1 MSVNTGEI
9 LPIVTSTPWVP
20 TEQGRKDTQVIPV
33 VSKVEGGTTKKVG
46 EDKNKDK
53 SEQKDSPLQS
63 RDQEFQT
70 HIAEKVQEFLDEAT
84 NVQLK
89 FKVDSGFGETRVQV
103 LDKKSGEV
111 IRQIPPESLLEVHS
125 KLEELRGILFD
136 SKA

>member
-46 EDKNKDK
+46 EEKNKNK
-53 SEQKDSPLQS
+53 SEQQDSPLQS
-63 RDQEFQT
+63 RDEEFQT
-70 HIAEKVQEFLDEAT
+70 RIAEKVQEFLDEAT